1 MFKFEH
7 RDTEAQSLYFIE
19 KTKLTKNEK
28 IFLCVSVSLCSIKIN
43 YLTLWCTLITEA
55 KVREPDGKKV
65 VRSWYV

>member
-1 MFKFEH
+1 MKDLVYIHVYAFEMLH
-7 RDTEAQSLYFIE
+7 FAQHDNSFTTVINCSLLI
-19 KTKLTKNEK
+19 
-28 IFLCVSVSLCSIKIN
+28 IN